1 MEDSVQVL
9 DGAQSEE
16 STAQAALPEDDA
28 TEDTIRRLV
37 SEGKD
42 LDALAE
48 LQRVRGLSLY
58 EAYTTVSRIKGQQS
72 K

>member
-1 MEDSVQVL
+1 MEDSAQEL
-9 DGAQSEE
+9 DGAQREE
-16 STAQAALPEDDA
+16 SIAQAALPEDYA

-42 LDALAE
+42 LEAIAK